1 MGKDRMLIIDGN
13 SLMHRAFYAL
23 PSLTNRDG
31 LHTNVI
37 YGFVNMINKLIEQYE
52 PKYIAIAFDRKEPTF
67 RHKEYPE
74 YKAKRL
80 KMPEDMAEQIPYLKE
95 VIDAMNIKRIE
106 VEGYEAD
113 DIIGTISKLS
123 DAEGISTFI
132 VTGDRDAFQLITE
145 NVHVLM
151 TKKGISEM
159 EEYDKDKLLSQYEIN
174 PEQVIDLKGLMGDAS
189 DNIPGVPGVGEKTA
203 LQLLKQ
209 FKNIEE
215 ILENTEKIKKNKV
228 RQNIETNRDIALLS
242 KKLATIVTDVPLEIT
257 IEDLK
262 YKEPDYDALV
272 ELYSML
278 DFRSL
283 IDKIKNLSPNYE
295 KESSDFIA
303 EVKKLDNLDDIKKLI
318 DNIIKNGTI
327 VFKVSQDVH
336 GRPDFIYVGVEGQQ
350 LSIPLDEES
359 KNLIKPIMEN
369 VNIRKVGHDI
379 KTDLILLKKLGIDAQ
394 GVGFDTM
401 IGAYLLNPSKPDY
414 RLCNI
419 YKEYFG
425 VDIDDYESKEEDKAQ
440 NYGSTVKAIGELI
453 DPINSKIIEMG
464 LEKLFNEVEIPLIEV
479 LADMEYEGFK
489 IDKDR
494 LLELSHLF
502 SEKIDSLTE
511 EIYQLAEESFNINST
526 KQLSFILFEK
536 LQLPPIKKTKTG
548 YSTDVE
554 VLEKLSDKHPI
565 IEKILEYRQLLKI
578 KSTYIDGLMN
588 LINEETGRV
597 HSKFNQT
604 VTATGRLSSTEPNL
618 QNIPV
623 KTEKGREIRKAFVSK
638 NQDYVLVDAD
648 YSQIELRVLAHISGD
663 ESLVQSFKNNED
675 IHTRTASE
683 VFGVSK
689 DLVTPLMRNR
699 AKAVNFGIIYGISD
713 FGLARDLKISRK
725 EAKFYIDNYFARYP
739 LVKRYMENIV
749 AEGKKKGY
757 VTTILNRIRYI
768 PELSS
773 ANAIQRNFGER
784 IAMNTP
790 IQGSAA
796 DIIKIAMVKVYKELK
811 KRGMKSKLILQVHDE
826 LIVEAHK
833 DEVEEVMRIVKEK
846 MESAVKLRVP
856 LVVDI
861 NYGSSWY
868 DTK

>member
-303 EVKKLDNLDDIKKLI
+303 EVKKLDNLDDIK
-318 DNIIKNGTI
+318 
-327 VFKVSQDVH
+327 S
-336 GRPDFIYVGVEGQQ
+336 
-350 LSIPLDEES
+350 
-359 KNLIKPIMEN
+359 
-369 VNIRKVGHDI
+369 
-379 KTDLILLKKLGIDAQ
+379 
-394 GVGFDTM
+394 
-401 IGAYLLNPSKPDY
+401 
-414 RLCNI
+414 
-419 YKEYFG
+419 
-425 VDIDDYESKEEDKAQ
+425 
-440 NYGSTVKAIGELI
+440 
-453 DPINSKIIEMG
+453 
-464 LEKLFNEVEIPLIEV
+464 
-479 LADMEYEGFK
+479 
-489 IDKDR
+489 
-494 LLELSHLF
+494 
-502 SEKIDSLTE
+502 
-511 EIYQLAEESFNINST
+511 
-526 KQLSFILFEK
+526 
-536 LQLPPIKKTKTG
+536 
-548 YSTDVE
+548 
-554 VLEKLSDKHPI
+554 
-565 IEKILEYRQLLKI
+565 
-578 KSTYIDGLMN
+578 
-588 LINEETGRV
+588 
-597 HSKFNQT
+597 
-604 VTATGRLSSTEPNL
+604 
-618 QNIPV
+618 
-623 KTEKGREIRKAFVSK
+623 
-638 NQDYVLVDAD
+638 
-648 YSQIELRVLAHISGD
+648 
-663 ESLVQSFKNNED
+663 
-675 IHTRTASE
+675 
-683 VFGVSK
+683 
-689 DLVTPLMRNR
+689 
-699 AKAVNFGIIYGISD
+699 
-713 FGLARDLKISRK
+713 
-725 EAKFYIDNYFARYP
+725 
-739 LVKRYMENIV
+739 
-749 AEGKKKGY
+749 
-757 VTTILNRIRYI
+757 
-768 PELSS
+768 
-773 ANAIQRNFGER
+773 
-784 IAMNTP
+784 
-790 IQGSAA
+790 
-796 DIIKIAMVKVYKELK
+796 
-811 KRGMKSKLILQVHDE
+811 
-826 LIVEAHK
+826 
-833 DEVEEVMRIVKEK
+833 
-846 MESAVKLRVP
+846 
-856 LVVDI
+856 
-861 NYGSSWY
+861 
-868 DTK
+868 